1 MLHDC
6 CIYRPTFNII
16 ISSSSSVISIS
27 DCVID
32 VLTFIVSLFCCSSS
46 CGQVGVKIVLL
57 IFWNF
62 ISESSIEFLKV
73 YFKFTTDQSRFLS
86 DIHAEVLK
94 VQNFRHLR
102 VVSVT
107 FSLRLDLIRVTTD
120 GTMVRTMVQVQ
131 LVVPRGFVGS
141 AFSGNAEGVCNV
153 LDSDRPGGEA
163 ARFCWRT
170 LKGKKNLCVY

>member
-1 MLHDC
+1 MFDFPTGASAAAFQTEARRRKHVALILHTGTTQLTGGCHTSLSTSPHHQLLCWLMLHDC

-86 DIHAEVLK
+86 DIHAKRFWNCIISGTFVW
-94 VQNFRHLR
+94 FR
-102 VVSVT
+102 
-107 FSLRLDLIRVTTD
+107 
-120 GTMVRTMVQVQ
+120 
-131 LVVPRGFVGS
+131 
-141 AFSGNAEGVCNV
+141 
-153 LDSDRPGGEA
+153 
-163 ARFCWRT
+163 
-170 LKGKKNLCVY
+170 